1 MGVTAIALVPIAIS
15 KQPVHLGGV
24 TSGASLL
31 VCWPLVNKASGCNRK
46 KIYSEIRKGLAKKGN
61 V

>member
-31 VCWPLVNKASGCNRK
+31 VCWPLVNKASECNGKQIIQR
-46 KIYSEIRKGLAKKGN
+46 YGKG
-61 V
+61 